1 MNTANQTGIPQY
13 LKNLP
18 IWCCWRYE
26 TVKGRQT
33 KVPYDPVTWRKARTN
48 DPTTF
53 TAFDTAVSA
62 TGYDGIGIRV
72 ADGIVGIDLDHCME
86 NGTLLPWAQEIVDKF
101 YATYIEVSPSGTGI
115 RIFCLM
121 PEQFAYDTATYYTKN
136 GNIEVYIPGH
146 TNRFLTVTGDML
158 NANEVTETADALTW
172 LLDTHMRRPTPSAP
186 AVASP
191 GKSYLSDDE
200 VLAKALAARNGNK
213 FRKLW
218 HGELEE
224 LQYKTQSEAD
234 AALASILAFWCS
246 GDTEQIDRLFRQSH
260 LMRGKWDEYRGADTY
275 GNTTIAKAVANMTI
289 FYQPI
294 IVPAA
299 ATEFG
304 IGMERLKE
312 LDPMDTERYPWTD
325 IGAGRIFADYYKD
338 ILRFVPERKSW
349 FFYEGGIWQKDTG
362 SLRAMKY
369 CMELADLMYAF
380 ALEVRDE
387 EKRKSY
393 MKYVARWQSHTN
405 RVNILK
411 DAQVHHP
418 IAQSSFDTDIYVFNC
433 KNGTLHIDTGEFT
446 EHRST
451 DLLTKMS
458 PVYFDPTA
466 RSDRFDTYI
475 DEIMSGDVDRA
486 KFLQKIMGYGL
497 TGDTRH
503 ECMTILYGAS
513 TRNGKGTLCESVLKV
528 LGDYGCTSRIESIA
542 VKSFVNSSQPSEDV
556 ARLAGIRFINISEP
570 GKGIVLDAARLKT
583 MTGNDTLN
591 ARYLHE
597 NSFDFQPQFKLYVNT
612 NYLPVINDMTLFTS
626 NRIIIVPFDRHF
638 DEQSQDTTLK
648 RKFAQPEVQS
658 AILNWLLEGNRLLRE
673 EGLSLPESVKAATT
687 AYQHDSD
694 KMALFAEDN
703 LIPDE
708 HGEVLTSTL
717 YARYKG
723 WCQENGYYAEGMKN
737 FKQGLQTFATVTRKR
752 PKGGGEKTTVL
763 LGYRLTSD
771 FPEPLLA

>member
-1 MNTANQTGIPQY
+1 MNTVNQTNIPQR
-13 LKNLP
+13 LKDLP
-18 IWCCWRYE
+18 IWCCWQYE
-26 TVKGRQT
+26 TDKGRQS
-33 KVPYDPVTWRKARTN
+33 KVPYDPVTGHKAKVN
-48 DPTTF
+48 QPNTF
-53 TAFDTAVSA
+53 ATFDAAVA
-62 TGYDGIGIRV
+62 VMGKYDGIGIRV
-72 ADGIVGIDLDHCME
+72 AENVKGIDLDDCIVD
-86 NGTLLPWAQEIVDKF
+86 GILLPWAQEIVDKF
-101 YATYIEVSPSGTGI
+101 HDTYIEVSPSGEGI
-115 RIFCLM
+115 RIFCLTS
-121 PEQFAYDTATYYTKN
+121 EQFDYDTATYYIKN
-136 GNIEVYIPGH
+136 GNIEVYVPGH
-146 TNRFLTVTGDML
+146 TNRFLTVTGNVM
-158 NANEVTETADALTW
+158 NAADVTEAAEALTW
-172 LLDTHMRRPTPSAP
+172 LLDTHMRRPTPP
-186 AVASP
+186 TASITVP
-191 GKSYLSDDE
+191 GESYLSDDE
-200 VLAKALAARNGNK
+200 VIGKAASARNGEK
-213 FRKLW
+213 FNRLW
-218 HGELEE
+218 NGDITG
-224 LQYKTQSEAD
+224 YKTQSEAD
-234 AALASILAFWCS
+234 AALTSILAFWCS
-246 GDTEQIDRLFRQSH
+246 GDREQMDRLFRQSC
-260 LMRGKWDEYRGADTY
+260 LMRDKWDEYRGADTY
-275 GNTTIAKAVANMTI
+275 GNMTLAKAVANMTT
-289 FYQPI
+289 FYKPI
-294 IVPAA
+294 VVPAA
-299 ATEFG
+299 AMEFG
-304 IGMERLKE
+304 MELLKE
-312 LDPMDTERYPWTD
+312 LDPMDTAKYPWTD

-369 CMELADLMYAF
+369 CMELADLMYTF

-387 EKRKSY
+387 DKRKAY
-393 MKYVARWQSHTN
+393 MKYVGRWQSHAN

-418 IAQSSFDTDIYVFNC
+418 IAQGSFDTDIYVFNC

-446 EHRST
+446 EHRSN
-451 DLLTKMS
+451 DLLTKIS
-458 PVYFDPTA
+458 PVYFDPNA

-475 DEIMSGDVDRA
+475 DEIMSGDVERA

-542 VKSFVNSSQPSEDV
+542 VKSFSNGSQPSEDV

-638 DEQSQDTTLK
+638 DEQSRDTTLK

-673 EGLSLPESVKAATT
+673 EGLSLPESVKTATA

-771 FPEPLLA
+771 FAEPLLA

>member
-1 MNTANQTGIPQY
+1 MNTVNLTNIPQH

-18 IWCCWRYE
+18 IWCCWQYE

-33 KVPYDPVTWRKARTN
+33 KVPYNQVTGHKAKTN
-48 DPTTF
+48 QPNTFTTF
-53 TAFDTAVSA
+53 DIAVA
-62 TGYDGIGIRV
+62 AIGYDGIGIRV

-101 YATYIEVSPSGTGI
+101 HDTYIEVSPSGAGI
-115 RIFCLM
+115 RIFCLTS
-121 PEQFAYDTATYYTKN
+121 EQFAYDTVTYYIKN

-146 TNRFLTVTGDML
+146 TNRFLTVTGNVL
-158 NANEVTETADALTW
+158 NAADVTETTEALTW
-172 LLDTHMRRPTPSAP
+172 LLDTHMRRPTSP
-186 AVASP
+186 AAAIAVP
-191 GKSYLSDDE
+191 GESYLSDDE
-200 VLAKALAARNGNK
+200 VIGKASAARNSEK
-213 FRKLW
+213 FNRLW
-218 HGELEE
+218 HGDITDH
-224 LQYKTQSEAD
+224 KSHSEAD

-246 GDTEQIDRLFRQSH
+246 GDQGQMDRLFRQSC
-260 LMRGKWDEYRGADTY
+260 LMRDKWDEYRGADTY
-275 GNTTIAKAVANMTI
+275 GNMTIAKAVANMTT
-289 FYQPI
+289 FYKPI

-299 ATEFG
+299 ATEF
-304 IGMERLKE
+304 GMERLKE
-312 LDPMDTERYPWTD
+312 LDPMDTAKYPWTD

-349 FFYEGGIWQKDTG
+349 FFYGGGIWQKDMG

-369 CMELADLMYAF
+369 CMELADLMYTF

-387 EKRKSY
+387 DKRKAY
-393 MKYVARWQSHTN
+393 MKYVGRWQSHAN

-418 IAQSSFDTDIYVFNC
+418 IAQGSFDTDIYVFNC

-458 PVYFDPTA
+458 PVHFDPNA
-466 RSDRFDTYI
+466 RSDRFDIYI
-475 DEIMSGDVDRA
+475 DEIMSGDAERA

-542 VKSFVNSSQPSEDV
+542 VKSFSNGSQPSEDV
-556 ARLAGIRFINISEP
+556 ARLAGIRFINIAEP

-638 DEQSQDTTLK
+638 DEQSRDTTLK

-673 EGLSLPESVKAATT
+673 EGLSLPESVKTATA

-694 KMALFAEDN
+694 KMTLFAEDN

-717 YARYKG
+717 YTRYKG

-737 FKQGLQTFATVTRKR
+737 FKQGLQTFATITRKR

-771 FPEPLLA
+771 FAEPLLA

>member
-1 MNTANQTGIPQY
+1 MNAVNQPNIPQR
-13 LKNLP
+13 LKDTARF
-18 IWCCWRYE
+18 CCWRYE

-33 KVPYDPVTWRKARTN
+33 KVPYDPVTGCKARTN
-48 DPTTF
+48 DSTTF
-53 TAFDTAVSA
+53 TAFGPAVSA

-72 ADGIVGIDLDHCME
+72 ADGIAGIDLDHCIE
-86 NGTLLPWAQEIVDKF
+86 NGTLLPWAQKIVDKF
-101 YATYIEVSPSGTGI
+101 HATYIEVSPSGTGI
-115 RIFCLM
+115 RIFCLV
-121 PEQFAYDTATYYTKN
+121 PKQFTYDTATYYIKN

-146 TNRFLTVTGDML
+146 TNRFLTVTGDVL
-158 NANEVTETADALTW
+158 NATDVTETAEALTW
-172 LLDTHMRRPTPSAP
+172 LLDTYMRRPTPSTP

-191 GKSYLSDDE
+191 GKSYLTDE
-200 VLAKALAARNGNK
+200 DVIIRASSARNGEK
-213 FRKLW
+213 FNRLW
-218 HGELEE
+218 NGEITG
-224 LQYKTQSEAD
+224 YKTQSEAD
-234 AALASILAFWCS
+234 AALTSILAFWCG
-246 GDTEQIDRLFRQSH
+246 GDRKQMDRLFRQSG
-260 LMRGKWDEYRGADTY
+260 LMRSKWDEYRGADTY
-275 GNTTIAKAVANMTI
+275 GNMTIAKVLANMTAL
-289 FYQPI
+289 YQPI

-299 ATEFG
+299 AATEF
-304 IGMERLKE
+304 GMERLKE
-312 LDPMDTERYPWTD
+312 LDPMDTAQYPWTD

-338 ILRFVPERKSW
+338 VLRFVPERKTW
-349 FFYEGGIWQKDTG
+349 FFYESGIWQKDTG
-362 SLRAMKY
+362 GLRAMKY

-380 ALEVRDE
+380 ALEVQDE
-387 EKRKSY
+387 DKRRAY

-433 KNGTLHIDTGEFT
+433 MNGTLHIDTGEFT

-451 DLLTKMS
+451 DFLTKIS

-475 DEIMSGDVDRA
+475 DEIMSGDTNRA
-486 KFLQKIMGYGL
+486 RFLQKIMGYGL
-497 TGDTRH
+497 TGDTQH

-658 AILNWLLEGNRLLRE
+658 AILNWLLEGNCLLRE
-673 EGLSLPESVKAATT
+673 EGLSLPESVKAAT
-687 AYQHDSD
+687 AVYQHDSD

-708 HGEVLTSTL
+708 HGEVLTSAL

-723 WCQENGYYAEGMKN
+723 WCQENGYYAESMKN
-737 FKQGLQTFATVTRKR
+737 FKKGLQTFATVTRKR